1 LPIQEIVVAVALL
14 ALLGGFAAGAVAR
27 ARVAHR
33 SAGRREVDDIDRL
46 HRAEVTLAEA
56 ASTEAAARELADHA
70 VALLGAPSAV
80 VIIEGLGDT
89 VRVTAGDPAA
99 ANAVYAPGSR
109 MRLLQDAGT
118 PCGSIAVAARADGR
132 PYDEREERVLD
143 ALADRVSSTLHRLSL
158 FDVIGTERRMLA
170 DVVGSSSDGIF
181 AVGPDLQVRSW
192 NPAMERLVGLPAAD
206 AVGRHCCQV
215 FRPLGEDGEPK
226 FGAACP
232 GRAGAFNEA
241 VSLRLVGDGG
251 PDRWLTAT
259 FSPLSAGGYVVI
271 ARDVTERKR
280 LDDEKADFLATV
292 SHELRTPLTPIK
304 GYLQTLARRDE
315 EFTPED
321 RRRIYNVVLE
331 EERRLER
338 LVHQLLQATSLDHD
352 QADAVAVAPLEW
364 DEAVRGQIDRFR
376 REAPDRE
383 VEVVIQRNLPVAVA
397 DPHLAEQALV
407 NVLQNAARFSP
418 PGSPIRVDV
427 RRRRGAIVTTV
438 TDAGPGV
445 PAEDRSRIFDR
456 FTRLGDHLTRAE
468 PGVGLGLYIARRSL
482 ERMGGTIDVDAAE
495 GGGAAFTFTLPAA
508 AASRRREPV
517 TTP

>member
-1 LPIQEIVVAVALL
+1 M
-14 ALLGGFAAGAVAR
+14 
-27 ARVAHR
+27 HR
-33 SAGRREVDDIDRL
+33 SAGRLEVDDIDRL

-56 ASTEAAARELADHA
+56 SSTEAAARELAEHA

-89 VRVTAGDPAA
+89 VRVTAGDPSAA
-99 ANAVYAPGSR
+99 GAVYGPGAR
-109 MRLLQDAGT
+109 MRLLEDAGT
-118 PCGSIAVAARADGR
+118 PCGSIAVAAHPDGR
-132 PYDEREERVLD
+132 PFDEREERVLD
-143 ALADRVSSTLHRLSL
+143 ALAERVSSTLHRLSL
-158 FDVIGTERRMLA
+158 FDVIGAERRTLA

-192 NPAMERLVGLPAAD
+192 NPAMERLVGIPAAE

-215 FRPLGEDGEPK
+215 FRPLGEDGEPR

-232 GRAGAFNEA
+232 GRAEAFTEA
-241 VSLRLVGDGG
+241 VSLRLPGDDR

-259 FSPLSAGGYVVI
+259 FSPLSAGGYVVV
-271 ARDVTERKR
+271 ARDVTARKR

-315 EFTPED
+315 EFTSEE
-321 RRRIYNVVLE
+321 RRRIYSVVLE

-338 LVHQLLQATSLDHD
+338 LVQQLLQATSLDHD
-352 QADAVAVAPLEW
+352 LDDPVVLGPLEW
-364 DEAVRGQIDRFR
+364 KDAVRDQIDRLR

-383 VEVVIQRNLPVAVA
+383 VEVKIQRGLPEAVA
-397 DPHLAEQALV
+397 DAHLAEQALV
-407 NVLQNAARFSP
+407 NVLQNAAKFSP

-427 RRRRGAIVTTV
+427 HRRRDAIVTTV
-438 TDAGPGV
+438 TDEGPGV
-445 PAEDRSRIFDR
+445 PAEDRGRIFDR

-482 ERMGGTIDVDAAE
+482 ERMGGTIDVEAAA

-508 AASRRREPV
+508 PAPARREPV